1 MTGSKVRVLMEID
14 KGHKERLYTGSFIPP
29 CPLLPTEAVGTVCL
43 RYCLR
48 DWEEKGLDVADFRGC
63 GFENTSFAGAVLTN
77 AVFPAQSVPFIDI
90 DAQRKHDAA
99 VQARDEI
106 FYKYGVGNPSAQ
118 CDAEVLLADL
128 AIEKAKKEQED
139 AEQALRAAKA
149 EAERRSRNVEIRK
162 RLMRNSADK
171 DTAYVVYQARIE
183 CTYGM
188 RESYLSL
195 KSTHGVMT
203 KEIPQMTVKD
213 TKLNTNIINFG
224 GCRSME
230 NPSVERAAEKA
241 RNGANSSIEEKK
253 DWRDTAVAVV
263 KAARIAICP
272 GKAIIEHFL
281 STFKKVCK

>member
-1 MTGSKVRVLMEID
+1 MERNL
-14 KGHKERLYTGSFIPP
+14 KELEG
-29 CPLLPTEAVGTVCL
+29 LLSTASEDYNKAYDAY
-43 RYCLR
+43 R
-48 DWEEKGLDVADFRGC
+48 E
-63 GFENTSFAGAVLTN
+63 
-77 AVFPAQSVPFIDI
+77 
-90 DAQRKHDAA
+90 AQRKHDAA
-99 VQARDEI
+99 VQARDEV
-106 FYKYGVGNPSAQ
+106 FNKYGVGNPSAQ
-118 CDAEVLLADL
+118 CMAEVALADQ

-139 AEQALRAAKA
+139 AEQALRAAKT

-203 KEIPQMTVKD
+203 REIPQMTVKD
-213 TKLNTNIINFG
+213 TRRNTNIINFG

-230 NPSVERAAEKA
+230 NPSVERAAKRA
-241 RNGANSSIEEKK
+241 RNSANASIELKK
-253 DWRDTAVAVV
+253 DGRDTAAAVV

-281 STFKKVCK
+281 STFKKEEDELESLKKECIGECTACFPTNAAWEKGHEKVTINGEQVLLRRCTMRCNYGGRITILLSGQPE